1 MDKKKQNKRQERKAL
16 LNELNRLNKN
26 DRYWSR
32 TYGRSLETTK
42 KIHSYV
48 VTKHQKQVGL
58 FREKQKVRLIQKL
71 NIDEKKNQNLTFEQI
86 RQQYITRV
94 DRLQDI
100 HKLRDR
106 IGKKAEVVRTRLYP
120 AQRDRYLN
128 KAIDNKQV
136 LANIIRNAKIGDRLV
151 LRSERNGK
159 TIYRNISNAD
169 PRVRDIYIRILTE
182 GYDQHD
188 IGILES
194 ATDLDSY
201 FLLEN
206 NPTLLNIERNRNRNK
221 SGLYFGYYNTT
232 DIDLSKYQIYRE
244 EQDLTN
250 SEHCLI
256 HTLRNAGIENSL
268 LTRIGTTFQQSNHFL
283 KNELYEI
290 STLID
295 KKIVLHEY
303 DTNDTLRK
311 QTYGTDRKDSIDIA
325 LYKNHYFT
333 MEDTKYTYYST
344 RNYTRCHEYKNP
356 HTITALEKRGD
367 RIVPIRDRKA
377 NITTSI
383 TLIHN
388 LFKSSLFKKI
398 EFKKHLTLENVI
410 DMSGIQNEQ
419 RPYIFKEKIEHK
431 NTHVFYADTET
442 TRGADGKH
450 SLYMIGVIDEK
461 DDYVFLSK
469 SYLAHRDMFNYIIA
483 KTQPEDYV
491 ICYFHNLK
499 YDSAIISSMF
509 RYTGSVEKS
518 GNIYSIDI
526 RYRGRR
532 IHLHDSYKL
541 IPVALKNF
549 KDTFKLNIGK
559 ADAIGYSYYS
569 NDTKNI
575 ANITEYSNHLHQKDI
590 PIFLQALEDNKKL
603 FDYDEN
609 NNTFDCI
616 EYYKYY
622 LSLDVLVLREGLRSF
637 TRDIGTLT
645 EGKINAHNFLTCS
658 SIGHYY
664 ASMHGVYNDCYEIT
678 GNLRAYISKAIA
690 GGRVYTNSSFTKT
703 EIKEN
708 IAYLDIVSLYSASME
723 RLSRTHGFV
732 TGSGTYFIGEQLPP
746 CTYAIIQI
754 QILRINKKQQM
765 PFISIPGTENIIY
778 TNTANNE
785 IVYIDTITLE
795 DYKNFHEI
803 EYKIIDGV
811 YWTGEFNKAIGAVI
825 LKLTEERNRYKLLKN
840 DSMSTIIKLI
850 MNSIYGRTI
859 LKMSNTTV
867 KYVDDYN
874 FIISNF
880 DNISSYYNKG
890 YGQYR
895 IKINKM
901 DNSYNLGHIGTC
913 ILSMSKRIMNE
924 IMNTANDHKINCYYQ
939 DTDSIHLDN
948 NKINILN
955 EEFKNRYGYY
965 ILGNTLG
972 LLQHDFKLENCTD
985 IVATKAIFLGRK
997 SYIDVIQGIDRDTKE
1012 LKTGYHYRLKGIP
1025 NKSILYE
1032 ADRNYNGDIYELYRD
1047 LAKEKT
1053 IEFVLNPT
1061 SLLPSFDF
1069 KFGVVYTRPDGSF
1082 KRILSF

>member
-1 MDKKKQNKRQERKAL
+1 MDKKHNKRQERKAL
-16 LNELNRLNKN
+16 LNELNRLNKDN
-26 DRYWSR
+26 RYWAR
-32 TYGRSLETTK
+32 GYGRSLETTK
-42 KIHSYV
+42 KIHAYV
-48 VTKHQKQVGL
+48 VNKHERKTEPLRAQQRARIL
-58 FREKQKVRLIQKL
+58 QKL

-86 RQQYITRV
+86 RQQYIARV

-106 IGKKAEVVRTRLYP
+106 ISKKAEVVRTRLYP

-136 LANIIRNAKIGDRLV
+136 LANIIRNAKVGDRLV

-159 TIYRNISNAD
+159 SIYRNISNAD

-206 NPTLLNIERNRNRNK
+206 NPTLLTVEKNRNRNK
-221 SGLYFGYYNTT
+221 AGLYFDYYNTT
-232 DIDLSKYQIYRE
+232 DIDLTKYQIYRE
-244 EQDLTN
+244 EQNLIN
-250 SEHCLI
+250 NEHCLI
-256 HTLRNAGIENSL
+256 HTLRNAGIENNL
-268 LTRIGTTFQQSNHFL
+268 LSRIGTTFKQTNHFL
-283 KNELYEI
+283 KKDLYEI
-290 STLID
+290 STLIN
-295 KKIVLHEY
+295 KKIILHEY
-303 DTNDTLRK
+303 DTNNQLRN
-311 QTYGTDRKDSIDIA
+311 QIYENDEQKDIINIA

-333 MEDTKYTYYST
+333 MDDTKYTYYSS
-344 RNYTRCHEYKNP
+344 RNYIRCSEYKNP
-356 HTITALEKRGD
+356 HNITALEKRGD
-367 RIVPIRDRKA
+367 RIVPIRDKK
-377 NITTSI
+377 TTTINSI

-388 LFKSSLFKKI
+388 LFKSNIFKKI
-398 EFKKHLTLENVI
+398 EYKKHLTLENVI

-419 RPYIFKEKIEHK
+419 RPYIFKEKIERK
-431 NTHVFYADTET
+431 NTRIFYADTET
-442 TRGADGKH
+442 TRGDDGKH
-450 SLYMIGVIDEK
+450 SLFLTGIIDEK
-461 DDYVFLSK
+461 DEYVFLSK
-469 SYLAHRDMFNYIIA
+469 SYLSHCDMFNYIIA
-483 KTQPEDYV
+483 KTQPEDYI

-499 YDSAIISSMF
+499 YDSAVISSMF
-509 RYTGSVEKS
+509 RYIGSVEKS

-541 IPVALKNF
+541 IPMALKNF
-549 KDTFKLNIGK
+549 KDTFNLNIGK

-575 ANITEYSNHLHQKDI
+575 ADITEYSNHLHQKDI
-590 PIFLQALEDNKKL
+590 PIFLQALLDNKKL
-603 FDYDEN
+603 FDYN
-609 NNTFDCI
+609 HQNNTFDCI

-637 TRDIGTLT
+637 TRNLYTLT
-645 EGKINAHNFLTCS
+645 EGKIKVHNFLTCS

-664 ASMHGVYNDCYEIT
+664 ASMHGVYNGCYEIT
-678 GNLRAYISKAIA
+678 GNLRAFISKAIS
-690 GGRVYTNSSFTKT
+690 GGRVYTNSSFTKK

-708 IAYLDIVSLYSASME
+708 IAYLDIVSLYPASME

-732 TGSGTYFIGEQLPP
+732 TGSCTYFIGEQLPP

-754 QILRINKKQQM
+754 QILRINKQQQM
-765 PFISIPGTENIIY
+765 PFISIPGEENIIY
-778 TNTANNE
+778 TNTANNNL
-785 IVYIDTITLE
+785 IYIDTITLE

-811 YWTGEFNKAIGAVI
+811 YWTGEFNKNIGAVI

-867 KYVDDYN
+867 KYVDDFNY
-874 FIISNF
+874 IISNF

-895 IKINKM
+895 VKMNKM

-913 ILSMSKRIMNE
+913 ILSMSKRVMNE
-924 IMNTANDHKINCYYQ
+924 IMNIANDHKINCYYQ

-955 EEFKNRYGYY
+955 EEFKNKYGYY

-985 IVATKAIFLGRK
+985 IIATKAIFLGRK

-1032 ADRNYNGDIYELYRD
+1032 ADRNYDGDIYELYKD
-1047 LAKEKT
+1047 LSKEKI

-1069 KFGVVYTRPDGSF
+1069 KNGAVYTRPDGSF
-1082 KRILSF
+1082 KRVLSF